1 LREDDGGA
9 TFFKLKLN
17 GSVRTEIETMTASDP
32 AATAA
37 AAGPPSPKAEQVL
50 QAAGQVFRDQGYGSA
65 SMDAIARAAGVSKAT
80 LYAHFAGK
88 DQLFAAIVSDECRRH
103 SQALTAPD
111 IDRLEVREALA
122 AIGRNF
128 LQLVLSE
135 KARAIY
141 RIVMAEAPRFPE
153 LGRAF
158 YVSGPA
164 VVLARLADYFRTAD
178 ARGTLSVQNS
188 TVAAEQFI
196 GMLMGPLHMRHL
208 LNLTAEFGDRDPAEV
223 VDAAVATF
231 LAAYA
236 PRRSSVG
243 V

>member
-1 LREDDGGA
+1 
-9 TFFKLKLN
+9 
-17 GSVRTEIETMTASDP
+17 MTTSDP
-32 AATAA
+32 ATRPA
-37 AAGPPSPKAEQVL
+37 PPSAKAEQVL
-50 QAAGQVFRDQGYGSA
+50 QAAGRVFREQGYGSA

-88 DQLFAAIVSDECRRH
+88 DQLFAAIVGAECRRH
-103 SQALTAPD
+103 SQTLTAPD
-111 IDRLEVREALA
+111 IDRLDVREALG

-128 LQLVLSE
+128 LELVLSA

-141 RIVMAEAPRFPE
+141 RIVIAEAPRFPE
-153 LGRAF
+153 VGRAF
-158 YVSGPA
+158 YASGPA
-164 VVLARLADYFRTAD
+164 VVLARLTDYLGAAD
-178 ARGTLSVQNS
+178 ARGTLSVEDPRL
-188 TVAAEQFI
+188 AAEQFI

-208 LNLTAEFGDRDPAEV
+208 LGLTAEFGDRDPDQV

-236 PRRSSVG
+236 PRPSSVG